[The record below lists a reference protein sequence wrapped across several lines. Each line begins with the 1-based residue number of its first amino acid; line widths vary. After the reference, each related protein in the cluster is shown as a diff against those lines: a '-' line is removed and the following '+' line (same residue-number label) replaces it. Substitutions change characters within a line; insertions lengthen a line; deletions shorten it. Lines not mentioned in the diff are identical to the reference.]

1 MVANFDVNPK
11 SISLSHKKADEFL
24 YSTFSSNSSSG
35 EIDSNRT
42 VTIEIALVVC
52 GDKERARKALPLIKS
67 AIIYSHSL
75 LNIHLF
81 TDSEPRKELQNIVI
95 LF

>member
-1 MVANFDVNPK
+1 MMANFDPSSK
-11 SISLSHKKADEFL
+11 SIDLSHKGEGEFF
-24 YSTFSSNSSSG
+24 YSAFLSNSSSG
-35 EIDSNRT
+35 ENNSNSS
-42 VTIEIALVVC
+42 IEIALVVC

-67 AIIYSHSL
+67 AIVYSHSL